1 MLLAASAVSRSTLRR
16 LALTAL
22 AAATLGLSACGGGDR
37 SVEYKPTSMLV
48 FGDEH
53 SALTDLTVGTSSPQ
67 TVRGVTWAVDGVVG
81 TSSRVCLTS
90 SECTADG
97 DVVPNVVFAP
107 TAPTTSTP
115 PTRRYE
121 SLNDS
126 ASPRSVVLIEDGTA
140 SSSTNPDVPAGSALK
155 RRTVLTYA
163 CSGNN
168 WVQRV
173 ANSFGLGFSTVNG
186 CASDGTGAQNFAAPD
201 KKVANVISDL
211 QAQRGKMRAGVLV
224 TVMVGQHDI
233 IEQYDLV
240 KAAGFTNAA
249 IQSAE
254 GILADR
260 GRALASEIKSVTETG
275 AKVILVKTPNLQR
288 SPFATSEGRSDVL
301 GRLSDALNQAVYV
314 NPEISRLGR
323 SIAGVDTNEVALANT
338 TTSGYTNDAAACDP
352 QWLVNPASNALVTD
366 VDDMPLVCNSFTLK
380 SGISS
385 SAYVWATPRHLGPGA
400 HSYIGSVAFNRAANQ
415 F

>member
-37 SVEYKPTSMLV
+37 SVEYKPTAMLV

-53 SALTDLTVGTSSPQ
+53 SDLTDLTVGTSSPQ

-90 SECTADG
+90 SACTADG
-97 DVVPNVVFAP
+97 DVVPNVVFAE
-107 TAPTTSTP
+107 TTP
-115 PTRRYE
+115 PTRRYQ
-121 SLNDS
+121 SLND
-126 ASPRSVVLIEDGTA
+126 ANSPRSVVLIEDGTA
-140 SSSTNPDVPAGSALK
+140 SSSTNSGVPAGTPLQ
-155 RRTVLTYA
+155 RRTVLTYL

-186 CASDGTGAQNFAAPD
+186 CASDGTGAQSFADPGN
-201 KKVANVISDL
+201 KVADVISDL
-211 QAQRGKMRAGVLV
+211 RAQRGQMREGVLV

-233 IEQYDLV
+233 IEQYELV

-260 GRALASEIKSVTETG
+260 GRALASEIRSVTDTG
-275 AKVILVKTPNLQR
+275 AKVILVKTPNLSR
-288 SPFATSEGRSDVL
+288 SPFAGTEGRGSVL
-301 GRLSDALNQAVYV
+301 NDLSEALNQAVYV

-323 SIAGVDTNEVALANT
+323 KVAGVDTNDVTLLNT
-338 TTSGYTNDAAACDP
+338 TTTGYTNDAAACDP
-352 QWLVNPASNALVTD
+352 ALLVDPAANTLVTD
-366 VDDMPLVCNSFTLK
+366 IDDMPRVCNTFTLK
-380 SGISS
+380 SGINST
-385 SAYVWATPRHLGPGA
+385 AYVWATPRHLGPGA
-400 HSYIGSVAFNRAANQ
+400 HSFIGSVAFNRAANQ